1 LLQTYSGDIERTLKA
16 LEGVAEHQKPRLR
29 SRAQCTWNWI
39 KNFAPEDFRFDIEP
53 EGAAK
58 KPLEANQAA
67 ALRALVAVVD
77 KELDALDEKSLNNRI
92 YALAEEAGLDPKDLF
107 RVTYQALVG
116 KDQGPRLASF
126 LKIIGRDRLL
136 KVLGA
141 YR

>member
-1 LLQTYSGDIERTLKA
+1 M
-16 LEGVAEHQKPRLR
+16 R

-53 EGAAK
+53 QGAAK